1 MHQQNVRGPI
11 RLKVYAAVRKN
22 CAKPREY
29 AADRKDRAKP
39 RNDRDDSTFNK
50 PSVWGTTIYKVENI
64 GLDAGESTNDATSC
78 ARSDAAEVKL
88 TTTESRTIAQPN

>member
-1 MHQQNVRGPI
+1 MQPVVRGPM
-11 RLKVYAAVRKN
+11 RKKV
-22 CAKPREY
+22 Y

-39 RNDRDDSTFNK
+39 RNDRDDSTYNK

-64 GLDAGESTNDATSC
+64 GLHASESTNDATSC

-88 TTTESRTIAQPN
+88 TTTESRTIAQTN